1 MLNKF
6 GLQLYSIREH
16 MTDEQTVRESF
27 RRIKAMGYDEAQTAG
42 CQIPYADFGR
52 IAREEGITI
61 VGTHDNFDNMMADP
75 KLAIENHK
83 LLGTTNMGIGG
94 RFFGAFTKDDVSR
107 FIESA
112 NKLAD
117 IIYEDG
123 MKFTYHHH
131 SHEFIKFDDGVSI
144 MDMLIEGLDPKK
156 TAFVL
161 DTYWLQ
167 HAGADVNAW
176 IKKLSGRV
184 DILHLKD
191 MGMMWDENR
200 KAIPYITEIGNGN
213 INFEGAIKTALECG
227 VKHFCVEQD
236 TCPGDSYDSVKA
248 SADYIIKNFKN

>member
-1 MLNKF
+1 MIKTI

-16 MTDEQTVRESF
+16 MNDEESIRESF

-42 CQIPYADFGR
+42 CKIPYADFGR

-61 VGTHDNFDNMMADP
+61 VGTHDNFDNMIANP
-75 KLAIENHK
+75 KQAMENHR

-94 RFFGAFTKDDVSR
+94 RFFNINDKSEVYR
-107 FIESA
+107 FIEDA

-117 IIYEDG
+117 IIYEEG
-123 MKFTYHHH
+123 FRFTYHHH
-131 SHEFIKFDDGVSI
+131 SHEFIKYDGVSI

-167 HAGADVNAW
+167 HGGADVSTW
-176 IKKLSGRV
+176 IKKLAGRV

-191 MGMMWDENR
+191 MGVMWND
-200 KAIPYITEIGNGN
+200 AHAATQYITEIGNGN
-213 INFEGAIKTALECG
+213 INFEAAIKTALDCG
-227 VKHFCVEQD
+227 IKHFCVEQD
-236 TCPGDSYDSVKA
+236 VCPGDSYDSVKI
-248 SADYIIKNFKN
+248 SADYIKKNFIK